1 MFTDEKISGWI
12 KERLLNTV
20 ESLEMGNYT
29 IHGNPPINLSHALEC
44 MGRWMVC
51 GEVQSGTEGRVPS
64 QQAGSKRKE
73 KLMWS
78 GLPKALLR
86 PQGWGARA
94 ERIFASLERTGK
106 SHHEDQE

>member
-1 MFTDEKISGWI
+1 MRKYLDELMKDCSILSKVW
-12 KERLLNTV
+12 RW
-20 ESLEMGNYT
+20 GNYT
-29 IHGNPPINLSHALEC
+29 IHGNPPIDLSHALEC

-51 GEVQSGTEGRVPS
+51 GEVQSGTEGRVPC
-64 QQAGSKRKE
+64 QQAESKRKE

-106 SHHEDQE
+106 SHHVDQE